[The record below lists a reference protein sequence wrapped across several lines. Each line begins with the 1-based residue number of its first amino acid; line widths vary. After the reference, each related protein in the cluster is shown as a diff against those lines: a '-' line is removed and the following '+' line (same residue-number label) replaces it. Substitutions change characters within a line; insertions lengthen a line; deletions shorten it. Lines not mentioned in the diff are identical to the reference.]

1 MAREAERQAE
11 LQRDFLTS
19 AAVLVAVNL
28 LLAFGA
34 IGLFVRMGPVIDDI
48 LRMNVVSLEA
58 AHEMLAVLAG
68 AGEPLDEQERLRF
81 ERALDLATTNVTEP
95 EEASMVIQ
103 ISATRERAYE
113 ADREAVNQ
121 IVHQLDALVRVNY
134 DAMREVDA
142 EARRLG
148 NAGAWSAVFLAF
160 FSFLLSLG
168 VVSRLRRRVIAPMV
182 EMYEVLEAVRRG
194 DRYRRC
200 RANEGPIEI
209 KRLASSINLLL
220 DGGLTDAPIET
231 SSSSGDAL
239 RTALAMLLEERAV
252 PTVVVDA
259 QGNIVATNSP
269 ALDALNAPGGPD
281 LRQSIARLPEIP
293 PEDNTPAQDVPFEAI
308 ALSGHD
314 GWLLSLR

>member
-1 MAREAERQAE
+1 MARDTERHAE

-48 LRMNVVSLEA
+48 LRMNVISLEA
-58 AHEMLAVLAG
+58 AHEMLAVLARS
-68 AGEPLDEQERLRF
+68 EMPLDEQGRNRF

-95 EEASMVIQ
+95 EEASLVIQ
-103 ISATRERAYE
+103 IAAAREKLYE
-113 ADREAVNQ
+113 GDREALAQV
-121 IVHQLDALVRVNY
+121 VHRIDALVRVNY
-134 DAMREVDA
+134 VAMREVDA

-148 NAGAWSAVFLAF
+148 NAGAWAAVFLAF

-182 EMYEVLEAVRRG
+182 EIYNVLEAVRGG

-209 KRLASSINLLL
+209 KRLSSSINLLL
-220 DGGLTDAPIET
+220 DGGLTDAPIDRP
-231 SSSSGDAL
+231 SSSNDAV
-239 RTALAMLLEERAV
+239 RTALAMLLEERSV
-252 PTVVVDA
+252 PTLVVDA
-259 QGNIVATNSP
+259 QGNIVATNAL
-269 ALDALNAPGGPD
+269 ALDALNGADGPD
-281 LRQSIARLPEIP
+281 LRKSIARLPETLEEESQAPVDHRFDAIP
-293 PEDNTPAQDVPFEAI
+293 LPGE
-308 ALSGHD
+308 D
-314 GWLLSLR
+314 GWVLSLR

>member
-1 MAREAERQAE
+1 MARESEQHAE

-68 AGEPLDEQERLRF
+68 SGQPLDDQARLRF
-81 ERALDLATTNVTEP
+81 EHALDRATTNVTEP
-95 EEASMVIQ
+95 EEASLVIQ
-103 ISATRERAYE
+103 IGAIRQRAYDG
-113 ADREAVNQ
+113 DREAVNQ
-121 IVHQLDALVRVNY
+121 IVHRLDALVRVNY
-134 DAMREVDA
+134 EAMREVDA

-168 VVSRLRRRVIAPMV
+168 VVSRLRRRVIVPMV
-182 EMYEVLEAVRRG
+182 EMYDVLEAVRRG
-194 DRYRRC
+194 DLFRRC

-209 KRLASSINLLL
+209 KRLAASINLLL
-220 DGGLTDAPIET
+220 DGGLTDAPVET
-231 SSSSGDAL
+231 STSSGDAV
-239 RTALAMLLEERAV
+239 RTALALLLEERPV

-259 QGNIVATNSP
+259 RGNIVATNGP
-269 ALDALNAPGGPD
+269 ALDALNASDGPD
-281 LRQSIARLPEIP
+281 LRKSIARLPEINEEEASA
-293 PEDNTPAQDVPFEAI
+293 EDVRFEAV
-308 ALSGHD
+308 ALPGDD
-314 GWLLSLR
+314 GWLLSFR

>member
-1 MAREAERQAE
+1 MARETERHAE

-68 AGEPLDEQERLRF
+68 PDEPLDEQARLRF
-81 ERALDLATTNVTEP
+81 ERALDRATTNVTEP
-95 EEASMVIQ
+95 EEASLVIQ
-103 ISATRERAYE
+103 ISAIRQRAYD

-134 DAMREVDA
+134 EAMREVDA

-168 VVSRLRRRVIAPMV
+168 VVSRLRRRVIVPMV

-194 DRYRRC
+194 DLYRRC
-200 RANEGPIEI
+200 RANQGPIEI

-220 DGGLTDAPIET
+220 DGGLTTTSVET
-231 SSSSGDAL
+231 SNSSGDAV
-239 RTALAMLLEERAV
+239 RTALAILLEERAI
-252 PTVVVDA
+252 PTVVVDS
-259 QGNIVATNSP
+259 QGNIVATNGP
-269 ALDALNAPGGPD
+269 ALDALNASDGPN
-281 LRQSIARLPEIP
+281 LRKSIARLAEID
-293 PEDNTPAQDVPFEAI
+293 EDAPVENARFDAV
-308 ALSGHD
+308 ALPGDD